1 MKTAFALFALG
12 LVACGGETN
21 AAPPTARAD
30 AVGAGSVASVK
41 PGTAVKP
48 PMSAAIA
55 SARKI
60 CQKPPKNAGKKMGDA
75 KLDHIEADGES
86 GLGESIATGSGKW
99 TWVNLWAGWCQP
111 CKEEMPLLK
120 EWETKLASKLRVA
133 YVSIDDDERL
143 SKRFL
148 NEQPK
153 TGVRQSYFLKN
164 QDTRKEWLEALGFSD
179 VPKLPLHVL
188 LDPSGAVSCVIEGAI
203 DQNDFAQVEALVSK

>member
-1 MKTAFALFALG
+1 MKTAIALCALG
-12 LVACGGETN
+12 LLACGSESGG
-21 AAPPTARAD
+21 AAPTARAD
-30 AVGAGSVASVK
+30 GVGAGSVASTK
-41 PGTAVKP
+41 PGSTVKP

-60 CQKPPKNAGKKMGDA
+60 CQKPPKNAGKKLGDA
-75 KLDHIEADGES
+75 KLDHIEADGETA
-86 GLGESIATGSGKW
+86 LGEAITTANGKW

-153 TGVRQSYFLKN
+153 TGVRQSYFLKK
-164 QDTRKEWLEALGFSD
+164 QETRKEWLEALGFSD
-179 VPKLPLHVL
+179 VPKLPLHIL
-188 LDPSGAVSCVIEGAI
+188 LDPTGAVSCVIEGAI
-203 DQNDFAQVEALVSK
+203 DANDFAQVEALVSK